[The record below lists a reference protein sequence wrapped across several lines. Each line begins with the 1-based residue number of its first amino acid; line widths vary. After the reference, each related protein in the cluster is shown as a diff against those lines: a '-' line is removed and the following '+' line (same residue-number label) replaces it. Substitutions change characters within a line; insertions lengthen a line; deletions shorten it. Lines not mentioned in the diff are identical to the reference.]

1 MDEAQFIEL
10 ARQKWA
16 ELQAIKDEPSFYAFE
31 GKFDAIVSD
40 LNRELLEAT
49 LGDIPKDHRK
59 KKASQQVW
67 DSRSS

>member
-31 GKFDAIVSD
+31 GKFDAIVSE

-49 LGDIPKDHRK
+49 IGELPKDHRK
-59 KKASQQVW
+59 KKVTE
-67 DSRSS
+67 